1 MTRSLFSVPKL
12 KNNQHSTYFLRRCA
26 VMALPFFFKFYD
38 GCNMIKKDKKGRRW
52 WRTELYRK
60 RVGNELMQDL
70 KFQHVSEHYK
80 NLTRM
85 SPTDFDKLLTM
96 IGPKI
101 SKKDTTCI
109 HFILTIT
116 EIRAQHP

>member
-1 MTRSLFSVPKL
+1 MTRSRFSVPKL

-26 VMALPFFFKFYD
+26 VMALPFFLILR
-38 GCNMIKKDKKGRRW
+38 GCNMIKKERSW

-80 NLTRM
+80 NFRRM

-101 SKKDTTCI
+101 SKKDTTCT
-109 HFILTIT
+109 FA
-116 EIRAQHP
+116 EE

>member
-26 VMALPFFFKFYD
+26 VMALPFFKFYD
-38 GCNMIKKDKKGRRW
+38 GCNMIKKEKKRRRW

-70 KFQHVSEHYK
+70 KFQHVSGHYK
-80 NLTRM
+80 NFTRM

-101 SKKDTTCI
+101 SKKDTTCT
-109 HFILTIT
+109 FAG
-116 EIRAQHP
+116 E